1 MTKDKSN
8 VNKIIMTRTLQS
20 VVNMKRRTQYAQWTV
35 GESEINTTR
44 LSSVCL
50 SSLGFLPL
58 RTSSRCYP
66 ISKSSNN
73 RWKKL
78 LWFFST
84 TTWGSARLNLETHLL
99 TSAAGTGPQFSRWE
113 TKEQGHFSNRVS
125 EGENIIKSVQTRMI
139 LNKAEL

>member
-20 VVNMKRRTQYAQWTV
+20 VVNMKIRTQYAQWTV

-58 RTSSRCYP
+58 RTSSRCYT

-73 RWKKL
+73 RGKKAFVIFL
-78 LWFFST
+78 NNDLRISPFKSGDPLT
-84 TTWGSARLNLETHLL
+84 HSGCGNGSAI
-99 TSAAGTGPQFSRWE
+99 Q
-113 TKEQGHFSNRVS
+113 
-125 EGENIIKSVQTRMI
+125 SVG
-139 LNKAEL
+139 N